1 MGNIGGW
8 IIRLDRPLTPLPCI
22 FFYFRLDKFYFLLR
36 RFLSYS
42 FRMLKENEW
51 DLETI
56 EEFSKVM
63 IDGPLK

>member
-1 MGNIGGW
+1 
-8 IIRLDRPLTPLPCI
+8 
-22 FFYFRLDKFYFLLR
+22 
-36 RFLSYS
+36 
-42 FRMLKENEW
+42 MLKENEW